1 MGIDGVGNIV
11 IRLQTDYF
19 TGKMVIH
26 CHILEH
32 EDEGMMAW
40 IDISGTE
47 GATWTGAETIDSTCY
62 RAAFAGTYQTIT
74 TTDAGTTTENGTENA
89 FVDGA
94 WRMVAPMTA
103 APLFILLVFL

>member
-1 MGIDGVGNIV
+1 MGIV
-11 IRLQTDYF
+11 IRMQTDYF

-62 RAAFAGTYQTIT
+62 RAAFSGTYQTIT
-74 TTDAGTTTENGTENA
+74 TTEPGAD
-89 FVDGA
+89 VDGA
-94 WRMVAPMTA
+94 WSIMASMTA
-103 APLFILLVFL
+103 PPLLLLFVFLQSSI